1 MSNLR
6 PAPDRFG
13 TRHARR
19 GATRLG
25 AAVLWLALGLATLPA
40 GVLAADAP
48 SGPTWSSLSRQQQA
62 ALAPLQQE
70 WAGID
75 ASRKAKWLEVAERF
89 GGMPPEERARVQKRM
104 ADWARMTPAERGR
117 ARAGFQELRQLPP
130 ADRQAAWDAY
140 QALPPDQRE
149 DLARQRIQSKA
160 EPPRADERKDRT
172 LRPATPTDVRGSTGA
187 TTRLV
192 TRPAAPPAH
201 QQSGLPKVAERP
213 DFVNPQTLLPQR
225 GAQGAAT
232 LVPMPPLDAASD
244 VPRRR

>member
-1 MSNLR
+1 MTHSR
-6 PAPDRFG
+6 PATDRCSASL
-13 TRHARR
+13 TKR
-19 GATRLG
+19 GLRRLG
-25 AAVLWLALGLATLPA
+25 AAVMWLALGLS
-40 GVLAADAP
+40 VLATPSLAAGAP
-48 SGPTWSSLSRQQQA
+48 TGPTWASLSRQQQA

-89 GGMPPEERARVQKRM
+89 GGMPPEERERVQKRM
-104 ADWARMTPAERGR
+104 AEWARLTPAERGR
-117 ARAGFQELRQLPP
+117 ARAGFQEMRQLPP

-140 QALPPDQRE
+140 QALAPDQRE
-149 DLARQRIQSKA
+149 DLARQRIQSKT

-172 LRPATPTDVRGSTGA
+172 LRPATPTDVRGNTGA

-192 TRPAAPPAH
+192 TRTPTPPPH

-232 LVPMPPLDAASD
+232 LVPMPPLEAASD

>member
-1 MSNLR
+1 MSHFR
-6 PAPDRFG
+6 PATDGRSASL
-13 TRHARR
+13 TKR
-19 GATRLG
+19 GVSRLG
-25 AAVLWLALGLATLPA
+25 AAVLWLALGLSALPTAT
-40 GVLAADAP
+40 LAADTAA
-48 SGPTWSSLSRQQQA
+48 GPTWSSLSRQQQA

-89 GGMPPEERARVQKRM
+89 GGMPPEERARVQQRM
-104 ADWARMTPAERGR
+104 ADWARMTPTERGR
-117 ARAGFQELRQLPP
+117 ARAGFQEMRQLAP

-149 DLARQRIQSKA
+149 DLARKRIQSKT
-160 EPPRADERKDRT
+160 EPRPADERKDRT

-192 TRPAAPPAH
+192 TRPPAPPPH

-232 LVPMPPLDAASD
+232 LVPMPPLEAASD